1 LDRPQRQAELA
12 RLTGGSRVTE
22 ALLQS
27 AGELLDEAEAY
38 RASLPGTA
46 SS

>member
-1 LDRPQRQAELA
+1 MAELA
-12 RLTGGSRVTE
+12 RLTGGSKVTD

-38 RASLPGTA
+38 RRTL
-46 SS
+46 